1 LSRFRGVCTT
11 QAEILPSE
19 PDLVNTSVGKS
30 KMTSFQC
37 FHARIAAIPK
47 VLLYTKPTGMEL
59 KINNQHKPFE
69 AETLTVQALP
79 DLEFPNKQNG
89 IAFAINNSVIP
100 KTEWATTTL
109 SETDDI
115 LIITATQGG

>member
-1 LSRFRGVCTT
+1 
-11 QAEILPSE
+11 
-19 PDLVNTSVGKS
+19 
-30 KMTSFQC
+30 
-37 FHARIAAIPK
+37 
-47 VLLYTKPTGMEL
+47 MEL
-59 KINNQHKPFE
+59 KINNQLKQFE
-69 AETLTVQALP
+69 ATTLTVQDLL

-100 KTEWATTTL
+100 KTDWATTTL